1 MFPCTKKPISSLI
14 ATVVFAG
21 ISAIALLAPSPVS
34 AAPQAGY
41 TVQPG
46 AGGTISGKV
55 LYLGKPV
62 HPKKVTVTQDQ
73 GTCGNMKEISPV
85 QVADGG
91 VADAVVWIDDI
102 THGKDYS
109 FPSPV
114 IDQKG
119 CMFTP
124 HVVLMKS
131 GQLKVTN
138 SDNAAHNVHIFP
150 KANRSFNQVQAPG
163 SDPLEIPL
171 FRPDTAIVRCDVH
184 PWMQSYVVVAQN
196 PYYVLS
202 EKDGTFTLTDVP
214 PGTYHLKVWQET
226 LGTQEQT
233 VTVQASQTATVNF
246 TLK

>member
-1 MFPCTKKPISSLI
+1 MCRYRQRFISSL
-14 ATVVFAG
+14 VVPVFIG
-21 ISAIALLAPSPVS
+21 VSAVALLAPSLLS

-46 AGGTISGKV
+46 AGGTISGKI
-55 LYLGKPV
+55 LYDGKPV
-62 HPKKVTVTQDQ
+62 RPKKVTVTQDQ
-73 GTCGNMKEISPV
+73 GACGNMKEISPV
-85 QVADGG
+85 QVDQRG
-91 VADAVVWIDDI
+91 VVDAVVWVDDI

-114 IDQKG
+114 MDQKG
-119 CMFTP
+119 CMFMP
-124 HVVLMKS
+124 HIMLMKP

-138 SDNAAHNVHIFP
+138 SDNAAHNVHVFP
-150 KANRSFNQVQAPG
+150 KANRSFNQVQPPG
-163 SDPLEIPL
+163 GDPIEIPL

-184 PWMQSYVVVAQN
+184 TWMQSYVIVAQN

-202 EKDGTFTLTDVP
+202 GKGGAFTLTEVP
-214 PGTYHLKVWQET
+214 PGTHHLKVWQET

-233 VTVQASQTATVNF
+233 VTVQAGQTATVNF

>member
-1 MFPCTKKPISSLI
+1 MFRYAKRFISSQGGPAIL
-14 ATVVFAG
+14 TCV
-21 ISAIALLAPSPVS
+21 SAVGLLVLSPLS

-41 TVQPG
+41 TVQTG

-55 LYLGKPV
+55 LYAGKPV
-62 HPKKVTVTQDQ
+62 HPKKITVTQDQ
-73 GTCGNMKEISPV
+73 STCGNMKEIPSV
-85 QVADGG
+85 QVNDGG

-114 IDQKG
+114 MDQKG
-119 CMFTP
+119 CMFMP
-124 HVVLMKS
+124 HVVLMKP

-150 KANRSFNQVQAPG
+150 KANRSFNQVQPPG
-163 SDPLEIPL
+163 GDPLEIPL

-184 PWMQSYVVVAQN
+184 TWMQSYVVVAQN

-202 EKDGTFTLTDVP
+202 GKGGTFTLTEVP
-214 PGTYHLKVWQET
+214 PGTYRLKVWQET
-226 LGTQEQT
+226 LGTQEQS
-233 VTVQASQTATVNF
+233 VTIQAGQTATANF